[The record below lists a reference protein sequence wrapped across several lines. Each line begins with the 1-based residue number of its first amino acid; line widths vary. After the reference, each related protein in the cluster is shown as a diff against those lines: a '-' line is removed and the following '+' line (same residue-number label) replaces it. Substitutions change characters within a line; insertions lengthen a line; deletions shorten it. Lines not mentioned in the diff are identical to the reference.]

1 MRFTKPF
8 LIALLCALVVPQA
21 AADESAPFG
30 LTWGMSVEKLREAG
44 VQLRPLQA
52 DETGRRYS
60 AHDLPKMLGDIEEVI
75 LSFGGNDRLYRIE
88 AISQDYLHDDDGSRI
103 KARYE
108 ALSRSLAAKYGAG
121 KETHVINKPWDSP
134 EHFLM
139 GIKLG
144 SSRYYTNFEGKNVAV
159 RLAIKAKRRDTG
171 TYVLVYRHKE
181 LAKRSGE
188 QAGESDVL

>member
-1 MRFTKPF
+1 MRFTKPI
-8 LIALLCALVVPQA
+8 LIALLCAFVVPHA

-44 VQLRPLQA
+44 VQLRPLQD

-60 AHDLPKMLGDIEEVI
+60 THDLPKLLGDIDEVI

-88 AISQDYLHDDDGSRI
+88 AISRDYLHDLDGSRTR
-103 KARYE
+103 ARYE
-108 ALSRSLAAKYGAG
+108 ALSRALAAKYGAG
-121 KETHVINKPWDSP
+121 KETHDINKPWDSP

-139 GIKLG
+139 GINLG
-144 SSRYYTNFEGKNVAV
+144 SSRYYTDFEGKNVAV
-159 RLAIKAKRRDTG
+159 RLTIKAKRRDIG
-171 TYVLVYRHKE
+171 TYVLIYRHKE

-188 QAGESDVL
+188 QPGEGGVL